1 MIIWLVGVI
10 LVVLAAG
17 IGFLLG
23 GIRASVCLLGT
34 FISAFLA
41 KTVGGWVA
49 GLVPMVGFKNPIW
62 LFYLPPVFGFVLAS
76 LVFLV
81 VALLVHH
88 FVERRFRNSADEYT
102 FARWARLNR
111 RTGAAVGAAQ
121 GTLWLVLV
129 AVVAYVPGYLA
140 TQLADEQENSVA
152 LRAANS
158 FTHGM
163 EDTGLIRLVERFEPA
178 TADHY
183 LASDIL
189 GLVYNNPA
197 IHSRLASYPP
207 FLGLAEKSEIAEL
220 AKDPEI
226 NTLIQSR
233 AGVVEVLENA
243 KIRAVA
249 DNPDLVNEL
258 LALDFADLDA
268 YLRTGVS
275 AKFKDERLLGRWR
288 LNVRRSIAEMKNVSS
303 EKLPT
308 VEFNLLRKALNVYL
322 DNMTVGFTTDNKALV
337 KVKAKDE
344 QKLLQTV
351 GRASAT
357 PAAAVAPAA
366 DGSTPPAP
374 APGGGLTARGLAARA
389 LPPPQ
394 PAATDGGMSP
404 ELRQRYGLSGRGGG
418 AAGRAQ
424 PLAQPL
430 AAAPVVQLKVVAKPP
445 STTLG
450 PLMSTGEGS
459 WTKSGDKYQIKISK
473 DDKEVVLDVSIKDNQ
488 LIATADG
495 RTLVFD
501 RI

>member
-10 LVVLAAG
+10 LVILAAG

-23 GIRASVCLLGT
+23 GIRASICLVGT

-62 LFYLPPVFGFVLAS
+62 QFYLPPVFGFVLAS
-76 LVFLV
+76 LVFFILALV
-81 VALLVHH
+81 VHH
-88 FVERRFRNSADEYT
+88 IVERRFRNATDEYT
-102 FARWARLNR
+102 FARWFRLNR
-111 RTGAAVGAAQ
+111 RTGLAVGAAQ
-121 GTLWLVLV
+121 GTVWLVLV
-129 AVVAYVPGYLA
+129 AIVAYLPGYLA
-140 TQLADEQENSVA
+140 TQLADDQENSMA

-163 EDTGLIRLVERFEPA
+163 EDTGLMRLVERFEPA
-178 TADHY
+178 TSDHY
-183 LASDIL
+183 VASDIL

-197 IHSRLASYPP
+197 LHSRLASYPP
-207 FLGLAEKSEIAEL
+207 FLGLAEKPEISEL
-220 AKDPEI
+220 ARDPEV

-233 AGVVEVLENA
+233 AGVVEILDHP

-249 DNPDLVNEL
+249 DNPELVNEL

-268 YLRTGVS
+268 YLRTGIS
-275 AKFKDERLLGRWR
+275 AKYKDERLLGRWR
-288 LNVRRSIAEMKNVSS
+288 LNVRRSIAEMKLVSS

-322 DNMTVGFTTDNKALV
+322 DNMTIGFTTDNKALV

-351 GRASAT
+351 GRATAT
-357 PAAAVAPAA
+357 PAAGGTPPA
-366 DGSTPPAP
+366 DGS
-374 APGGGLTARGLAARA
+374 APGGGLTARGLVARA

-394 PAATDGGMSP
+394 PAATDGGMSAD
-404 ELRQRYGLSGRGGG
+404 LRQRYGLGNRGG
-418 AAGRAQ
+418 ATPGRAQ
-424 PLAQPL
+424 ALAQPL
-430 AAAPVVQLKVVAKPP
+430 AATPVVPVRVVAKPP
-445 STTLG
+445 STTLS

-459 WTKSGDKYQIKISK
+459 WTKSGDKYQVKINK
-473 DDKEVVLDVSIKDNQ
+473 DDKEVVLEVEIKENQ
-488 LIATADG
+488 LVATADG

>member
-23 GIRASVCLLGT
+23 GVRASICLVGT
-34 FISAFLA
+34 FISAFMA
-41 KTVGGWVA
+41 KMVGGWVA
-49 GLVPMVGFKNPIW
+49 GLVPMIGFKNPIW
-62 LFYLPPVFGFVLAS
+62 LFYLPPVFGFILAS
-76 LVFLV
+76 LVFFIIALV
-81 VALLVHH
+81 VHH
-88 FVERRFRNSADEYT
+88 VVERRFRNSTDEYT
-102 FARWARLNR
+102 FARWFRLNR

-121 GTLWLVLV
+121 GTVWLVLV
-129 AVVAYVPGYLA
+129 AIVAYLPGYLA

-163 EDTGLIRLVERFEPA
+163 EDTGLMRLVERFEPA
-178 TADHY
+178 TPDHY
-183 LASDIL
+183 VASDIL

-197 IHSRLASYPP
+197 LHSRLASYPP
-207 FLGLAEKSEIAEL
+207 FLGLAEKPEISEL
-220 AKDPEI
+220 ARDPEI

-233 AGVVEVLENA
+233 AGVVEILDHA

-249 DNPDLVNEL
+249 DNPELVNEL
-258 LALDFADLDA
+258 LALDFADLEA
-268 YLRTGVS
+268 YLRTGIS
-275 AKFKDERLLGRWR
+275 GKYKDERLLGRWR
-288 LNVRRSIAEMKNVSS
+288 LNVRRSIAEMKLVSS

-322 DNMTVGFTTDNKALV
+322 DNMTIGFTTDNKALV

-357 PAAAVAPAA
+357 PAAAATPAA
-366 DGSTPPAP
+366 DGSTPGAP
-374 APGGGLTARGLAARA
+374 AAGGGLTARGLVARA

-394 PAATDGGMSP
+394 PAATDGGMSAD
-404 ELRQRYGLSGRGGG
+404 LRQRYGLNRGGTG
-418 AAGRAQ
+418 GRAQ
-424 PLAQPL
+424 PAAQAL
-430 AAAPVVQLKVVAKPP
+430 AATPVVPVKVVAKPP
-445 STTLG
+445 STTLS
-450 PLMSTGEGS
+450 PLMSTGEGT
-459 WTKSGDKYQIKISK
+459 WAKSGDKYQVKITK
-473 DDKEVVLDVSIKDNQ
+473 EDKEVLLEVEIKDNQ
-488 LIATADG
+488 MVATADG